1 MQIHVDSKS
10 LILKLRDPKRVMDF
24 IPKARVVPVDGVPF
38 TQVKFGLDE
47 ARVLRNLGIK
57 APSPIRYFYDWPSK
71 HPSPLEHQVTS
82 AEFFTLN
89 SRGICLNDMGCVDAT
104 TEYLSPTGWVRIDQY
119 TGGKVAQWLP
129 SEQRYEFVTPVEYVK
144 KPCNSMLR
152 WRSPFTDQKLSVE
165 HRVLLY
171 TPEGNPVVYRA
182 DQLVGYAER
191 DLLLHDGEKLVPAF
205 TNGGWSIKH
214 EENPEGFKYC
224 FMVPS
229 TFLLLRRNG
238 CIFATGN
245 TGKTLSALWAADYLM
260 RERAVQKAV
269 IVCTKSTMS
278 SVWLDEIRQNF
289 LSRRKAV
296 VLSGTR
302 ERRLK
307 LLNEDA
313 DFYIVN
319 HDGLKV
325 IADALAKR
333 TDINL
338 WIYDEA
344 GEIRNPQSQRH
355 KVFAKLVKP
364 TDWMWLLTGTP
375 CPKDPTDVWGL
386 AKLLGSK
393 KIPQYFTAFRNQ
405 LMTQITQYKWI
416 PKPGAFEMAYEA
428 LTPSIRFKKSD
439 CLDLP
444 PVTYTTLMAEMTKEQ
459 RDAYEAM
466 RRELV
471 AEVKGVQVTAAHAA
485 TKLIKLLQISL
496 GIIIDEFGEGYSID
510 CADRLNTCSELVDET
525 DNNVIIFVPFTKAL
539 DMVAKHLRDKGN
551 HVEIVDG
558 RTSDTERK
566 RIFGEFQNAP
576 GKRILVAH
584 PKTAAHG
591 LTLTRAD
598 LTIWYGPITDLGVFE
613 QANNRMDRPGQ
624 KNHMTIACIAS
635 NPLELELYSALKT
648 KQQMQNTILA
658 MFKNELGLPG
668 S

>member
-1 MQIHVDSKS
+1 MEIHAASKS
-10 LILKLRDPKRVMDF
+10 LVLKLRNPQRVLDF
-24 IPKARVVPVDGVPF
+24 IPKARVVPVDGVPY

-71 HPSPLEHQVTS
+71 YPCPMEHQVTT

-89 SRGICLNDMGCVDAT
+89 SRGICLNDMGTA
-104 TEYLSPTGWVRIDQY
+104 
-119 TGGKVAQWLP
+119 
-129 SEQRYEFVTPVEYVK
+129 
-144 KPCNSMLR
+144 
-152 WRSPFTDQKLSVE
+152 
-165 HRVLLY
+165 
-171 TPEGNPVVYRA
+171 
-182 DQLVGYAER
+182 
-191 DLLLHDGEKLVPAF
+191 
-205 TNGGWSIKH
+205 
-214 EENPEGFKYC
+214 
-224 FMVPS
+224 
-229 TFLLLRRNG
+229 
-238 CIFATGN
+238 
-245 TGKTLSALWAADYLM
+245 KTLSSLWAADYLM
-260 RERAVQKAV
+260 RGRAVNKCV

-289 LSRRKAV
+289 LSRRKAI
-296 VLSGTR
+296 VLTGTR

-307 LLNEDA
+307 LLAEDA

-364 TDWMWLLTGTP
+364 TDWMWLMTGTP

-405 LMTQITQYKWI
+405 LMMQITQYKWI

-466 RRELV
+466 RKELV

-510 CADRLNTCSELVDET
+510 CSDRLNTCTELVDET
-525 DNNVIIFVPFTKAL
+525 ENNVIVFVPFTKAL

-668 S
+668 A

>member
-1 MQIHVDSKS
+1 MQVHVDSKS

-71 HPSPLEHQVTS
+71 YPSPLEHQVTS

-245 TGKTLSALWAADYLM
+245 TGKTLSTLWASDYLM
-260 RERAVQKAV
+260 RQRAVQKAV

-278 SVWLDEIRQNF
+278 SVWLDEVRQNF

-296 VLSGTR
+296 VLTGTR

-307 LLNEDA
+307 LLDEDA

-333 TDINL
+333 PDINL

-466 RRELV
+466 RKELV

-485 TKLIKLLQISL
+485 TKLLKLMQISL
-496 GIIIDEFGEGYSID
+496 GCVIDEFGEGYSID
-510 CADRLNTCSELVDET
+510 CSDRLNTCSELVDET
-525 DNNVIIFVPFTKAL
+525 DNNVIVFVPFTKAL
-539 DMVAKHLRDKGN
+539 DMVAKHLRDKDN

-576 GKRILVAH
+576 GKRVLVAH